1 MATHTSTNGPFT
13 TEQFDEMVRA
23 LKDMHRVAFV
33 HVKAPRAWDQHN
45 NVVIAEGVRRYAK
58 KAVPGARPEI
68 FVDDQVYL
76 LHPRGSA

>member
-1 MATHTSTNGPFT
+1 MAAHTSTNGPFT
-13 TEQFDEMVRA
+13 AEQFDEMVRA
-23 LKDMHRVAFV
+23 LKDMHKIAFAN
-33 HVKAPRAWDQHN
+33 VKSPRLWDQHN

-58 KAVPGARPEI
+58 KAVPGAPPEV